1 MLDKV
6 PSKET
11 IETNIVKVI
20 PKNHI
25 VQDFKNFEI
34 FSTWTWSDIFDIIV
48 IDVIIKINGIN
59 MFWIKLPIKLIDNKI
74 IGFNIVVV
82 VILPVYT
89 IIEINTG
96 INVFI
101 KAIKLLEVDFTKL
114 IISEKLDIIIV
125 TIAIYWT

>member
-25 VQDFKNFEI
+25 AQDFKNFEI